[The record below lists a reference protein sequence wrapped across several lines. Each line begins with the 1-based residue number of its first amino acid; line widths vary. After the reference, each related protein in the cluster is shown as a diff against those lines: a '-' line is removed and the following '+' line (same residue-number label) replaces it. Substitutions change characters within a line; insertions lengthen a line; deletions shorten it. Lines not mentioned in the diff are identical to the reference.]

1 MKNIFTL
8 LMVLL
13 VFSFSS
19 IAQEDET
26 KKIYREIFN
35 LERTRD
41 SLQNEIKNM
50 QADFAKEKQSYNA
63 NLKTVTDSMKRVIAD
78 EKKSV
83 KSARDSVSKLLKDNA
98 KLTTKV
104 EKTTLIEKERDSLKK
119 STENYRQEIIR
130 LRSDSTKLESRL
142 STAKKE
148 EYEHGQ
154 LQIIQQIEKRYSADF
169 DALVDM
175 MSLETV
181 QQDLNLIQDANI
193 KEKAQ
198 QLQTYFQCRKE
209 LENLCH
215 LKDVSATQS
224 KLPMLPSTSKK
235 VKELDEAL
243 KQYQIYVEG
252 MLEWIDALKSI
263 DDKYIGGKDEGDQKY
278 KKGKICESAMDFLYN
293 YSDFRQYPCL
303 EDLFFEILNLKS
315 SKVDAPLD
323 EFKKRIE

>member
-8 LMVLL
+8 LMVLS

-19 IAQEDET
+19 IAQESET
-26 KKIYREIFN
+26 ERIYREKFV

-41 SLQNEIKNM
+41 SLQNVIKNM
-50 QADFAKEKQSYNA
+50 QADFAKEKQTYNA
-63 NLKTVTDSMKRVIAD
+63 NLKMVTDSMKRIIAD

-119 STENYRQEIIR
+119 FTENYRQEIAR
-130 LRSDSTKLESRL
+130 LRSDSTKLGSRL
-142 STAKKE
+142 ENAKKE
-148 EYEHGQ
+148 EYERGQ
-154 LQIIQQIEKRYSADF
+154 SQIIQQIEKRYSADF

-175 MSLETV
+175 LSLETV
-181 QQDLNLIQDANI
+181 QQDLKLIIDVKV
-193 KEKAQ
+193 KERAV
-198 QLQTYFQCRKE
+198 QLQTYFQCRME
-209 LENLCH
+209 LDNICH
-215 LKDVSATQS
+215 LKDVAATLS
-224 KLPMLPSTSKK
+224 KLQKLPSTSKK
-235 VKELDEAL
+235 VKELDETL
-243 KQYQIYVEG
+243 EQYQIYVEG
-252 MLEWIDALKSI
+252 LLEWIDALKSI
-263 DDKYIGGKDEGDQKY
+263 DDKYIGGKDEDDQKY

-303 EDLFFEILNLKS
+303 ENLFFEILNLKS